1 MVAEVTGFAGRIET
15 DPVKPDGT
23 ARKLMDVSRLA
34 ALGWRARISLRDG
47 LEDTYRCFLTHQAQ
61 LRQ

>member
-47 LEDTYRCFLTHQAQ
+47 LEDTYRCFFTHQAQ